1 MFISDILDSD
11 KTKTEKRLRE
21 RERERERDSAKH
33 STADEKTQ
41 LLILTAEPCC
51 RCL

>member
-21 RERERERDSAKH
+21 RERERVPN
-33 STADEKTQ
+33 
-41 LLILTAEPCC
+41 ILPPMRKPSC
-51 RCL
+51 